1 MNVDVHYYEDGNV
14 QLKTNTQKSFSVAAG
29 DAAAAMKEI
38 SQVEQAMHSSLDT
51 SYVTMGETTF
61 KALRRALPVI
71 RTKVNW
77 PQIEQYRLGKAIQK

>member
-14 QLKTNTQKSFSVAAG
+14 QLKTNTEKSLSAPAG
-29 DAAAAMKEI
+29 DAAAAIKEI
-38 SQVEQAMHSSLDT
+38 SKAEQTFHSSLDT
-51 SYVTMGETTF
+51 SYATMGETTF

-77 PQIEQYRLGKAIQK
+77 ATIEQYRLGKAIQK